1 MAMNRLK
8 TIFSLVLM
16 NFMFST
22 NVLAQTGSEVE
33 MADLMRSSGKIYVV
47 VAVALIVMVG
57 LILYMISIDRKIS
70 RMERRIKSSS

>member
-1 MAMNRLK
+1 MAMKRLK

-57 LILYMISIDRKIS
+57 LIIYMISIDRKIS